1 MAKLKV
7 LVARLQTESYVTSQG
22 FIQKMM
28 QAKAANVWLL
38 KPVLSSMPVASSST
52 HTACR

>member
-38 KPVLSSMPVASSST
+38 KPVLSSMPCQFLYT
-52 HTACR
+52 HCSQ